1 MKKLLLISLIFI
13 LAFSFAISSLAEK
26 KIELLYWTCP
36 FFQAEGKEQGFYER
50 KLADEFEELYPN
62 VKIEILI
69 VPWAQNIE
77 KMEIA
82 IASDTMPDIFFHSND
97 GLWNKVNRGLCLS
110 FDEVCPEWEKER
122 YFDFLKDTGFR
133 DGKIMVLPFSS
144 SAAPGMAINVDLAKK
159 AGAYELLPLDDPY
172 RRWNHEE
179 CLAFF
184 RKCKVLTEEGI
195 YPYCIPAGSNTGDMS
210 TRQLMVNF
218 GMKVF
223 NKEGNK
229 LIMNSP
235 EGVKALEWIVN
246 LNDEGLLYPN
256 PETTRGEDY
265 VDLFFSG
272 KLVSW
277 YGAAG
282 VYTTSEKWLS
292 KVPNQVY
299 VQYPTIDGTDP
310 KCSAGMGGFVVFDN
324 GDPIKA
330 KYAKLFCKYFVTYG
344 DPADVGGFSPY
355 KDVEVVTDNENLG
368 LMARSGIFAGDYF
381 GDSLP
386 YYPMLR
392 ESFYPELQAAFLHI
406 KTPQEALDDLCTIV
420 NELIEQ

>member
-1 MKKLLLISLIFI
+1 MKM
-13 LAFSFAISSLAEK
+13 
-26 KIELLYWTCP
+26 
-36 FFQAEGKEQGFYER
+36 
-50 KLADEFEELYPN
+50 YPN
-62 VKIEILI
+62 VEIEVLI

-82 IASDTMPDIFFHSND
+82 IASDTMPDIFMHSND
-97 GLWNKVNRGLCLS
+97 GLWNKVNRGLTLS
-110 FDEVCPEWEKER
+110 FDEVVPEWEKER

-133 DGKIMVLPFSS
+133 DGKMMVLPWTA
-144 SAAPGMAINVDLAKK
+144 SAAPGMSINVDLAKR

-172 RRWNHEE
+172 RRWSHEE

-184 RKCKVLTEEGI
+184 RKCKVLIEEGI
-195 YPYCIPAGSNTGDMS
+195 YPYCIPAGSSTGDMS
-210 TRQLMVNF
+210 TRQLMVQF

-223 NKEGNK
+223 NEDGDK

-246 LNDEGLLYPN
+246 LNDEGLIYPN

-265 VDLFFSG
+265 VDLFFDG

-277 YGAAG
+277 YGACV
-282 VYTTSEKWLS
+282 VYTNIEKWTNR
-292 KVPNQVY
+292 VPNQVY
-299 VQYPTIDGTDP
+299 VQYPTIDGADP

-324 GDPIKA
+324 GNPVKA
-330 KYAKLFCKYFVTYG
+330 RYAKLFGLYLSTH
-344 DPADVGGFSPY
+344 DTLTVGGFSPY
-355 KDVEVVTDNENLG
+355 KDIVSEFENENLNV
-368 LMARSGIFAGDYF
+368 MARTAKFAGDYF
-381 GDSLP
+381 GDALP

-406 KTPQEALDDLCTIV
+406 KTPQEALDDLCTAV